1 MGRVGVVLVSHSRPL
16 AEAALELALAMV
28 PADPPTVALAA
39 GSPAGDLG
47 TDPLRVAAALAEADS
62 GAGVVVLSDLGSA
75 LLSAE
80 LALELGDPAR
90 RVQLVAAPFVEGLVA
105 ALVAAAAGAP
115 LEAVAAAAREA
126 LSPKLA
132 HLEAQAPPPPAI
144 VGPTTGPV
152 ITASLAVVNAGGM
165 HARPAAAI
173 ATLVG
178 PLRAAISI
186 RNAQG
191 EQADASS
198 PIALGLLAAAPGDR
212 LTVTAV
218 GEDAEQ
224 AVQRLTAAFA
234 SGFGEEL
241 VPAAAAAIPRQGLGV
256 SPGRVCGPVR
266 RITAAL
272 SAPPAAPPLPP
283 PGRAAA
289 MAALEAAR
297 ERVVADL
304 RSRAG
309 SAAAPHAALLTALAA
324 MAADPSLAEA
334 ARRSIEEQGLS
345 AEAAWWQSVSAVA
358 DRYRA
363 AGGRRAERACDLLDL
378 RDRVIRL
385 LRGEAPAPA
394 AASEASIWVAD
405 ELAPIDLATL
415 PAGACLGIV
424 TAGGGPTS
432 HVAILA
438 RELGIPAVV
447 GARGILGL
455 SDGTMLLLDGSS
467 GALQVD
473 PPPAALAAGTAEPP
487 PGGPSSRPLS
497 GPGSTADGVPVALLA
512 NVSGPRDNAEAVD
525 LGAEGVGLLRTEFCF
540 PQGQGEPTLAEQI
553 ERYTS
558 LLAAWP
564 GRRVWIR
571 SLDAGADKPL
581 AWLGLDPEANPAL
594 GIRGFRTARRRP
606 EVLTRQLQAIAAAAR
621 RCEAEV
627 WVMAPMI
634 TTVAEAESF
643 VAQARAAGLPRA
655 GVMVETPAAALCADA
670 LCAVVDGLS
679 LGTND
684 LLQYTLAADRAAP
697 ALADLASPWQ
707 PALLRLIA
715 MVAEAAQRHGVPV
728 GICGE
733 AAGRA
738 DLAPVLVGLGV
749 RSLSMA
755 PRALPAV
762 AAAVASVGL
771 DTARAMAA
779 AALRADTPEAAIAA
793 SARQARISSDES
805 SAPGHTPAYRSQP
818 GAP

>member
-1 MGRVGVVLVSHSRPL
+1 MSRVGVVLVSHSCAL

-28 PADPPTVALAA
+28 PADPPTVAVAA

-80 LALELGDPAR
+80 MALELGDPAR

-105 ALVAAAAGAP
+105 ALVAAAGGAP
-115 LEAVAAAAREA
+115 LEEVAAAAREA
-126 LSPKLA
+126 LSAKVA
-132 HLEAQAPPPPAI
+132 HLEAQAPPPPAST
-144 VGPTTGPV
+144 GTTTGPV
-152 ITASLAVVNAGGM
+152 ITASLAVINAGGM

-173 ATLVG
+173 ATLVK
-178 PLRAAISI
+178 PLRAAVSI
-186 RNAQG
+186 RNARG
-191 EQADASS
+191 EQADATS

-241 VPAAAAAIPRQGLGV
+241 VTAAAAIPRQGLGV

-272 SAPPAAPPLPP
+272 NAPPAASPLPP

-289 MAALEAAR
+289 VAALESAR

-309 SAAAPHAALLTALAA
+309 TAPAPHAALLTALAA
-324 MAADPSLAEA
+324 MAADPSLGDA
-334 ARRSIEEQGLS
+334 ARRSIQEQGLS
-345 AEAAWWQSVSAVA
+345 AEAAWWQSVSAMA

-378 RDRVIRL
+378 RDRVLRV
-385 LRGEAPAPA
+385 LRGEAPTPA
-394 AASEASIWVAD
+394 AATEASVWVAD

-424 TAGGGPTS
+424 TEGGGPTS

-487 PGGPSSRPLS
+487 SGPSSRPLS

-512 NVSGPRDNAEAVD
+512 NVSGPRDNAEAAD

-540 PQGQGEPTLAEQI
+540 PQGRGEPALAEQI
-553 ERYTS
+553 ERYTT
-558 LLAAWP
+558 LLAAWS

-581 AWLGLDPEANPAL
+581 PWLGLDPEANPAL

-684 LLQYTLAADRAAP
+684 LLQYTMAADRAAS

-715 MVAEAAQRHGVPV
+715 MVAEAAQRHCVPV

-762 AAAVASVGL
+762 AAAVGRVGL

-793 SARQARISSDES
+793 SAREAAA
-805 SAPGHTPAYRSQP
+805 APVLKPHRP
-818 GAP
+818 

>member
-1 MGRVGVVLVSHSRPL
+1 MSAMTRVGVVLVSHSRAL

-28 PADPPTVALAA
+28 PVDPPTVALAA

-47 TDPLRVAAALAEADS
+47 TDPLRVVAALAEADS
-62 GAGVVVLSDLGSA
+62 GAGVVVLCDLGSA

-80 LALELGDPAR
+80 MALEMGDPAR

-115 LEAVAAAAREA
+115 LEEVAAAAREA

-132 HLEAQAPPPPAI
+132 HLEAQAPPPQASPGTA
-144 VGPTTGPV
+144 TGPA
-152 ITASLAVVNAGGM
+152 ITASLVVVNAGGM

-173 ATLVG
+173 ASLVR
-178 PLRAAISI
+178 PLRAAVSI
-186 RNAQG
+186 RNARG
-191 EQADASS
+191 EQADATS
-198 PIALGLLAAAPGDR
+198 PIALGLLAAVPGDR

-218 GEDAEQ
+218 GEDAEE
-224 AVQRLTAAFA
+224 AVQKLTAAFA

-241 VPAAAAAIPRQGLGV
+241 VTAAAVVPIPRQGLGV

-266 RITAAL
+266 RITTAL

-283 PGRAAA
+283 PGRVAAV
-289 MAALEAAR
+289 AALESAR
-297 ERVVADL
+297 ETVVADL

-309 SAAAPHAALLTALAA
+309 TASAAQAALLTALAA
-324 MAADPSLAEA
+324 MALDPSLGDA
-334 ARRSIEEQGLS
+334 ARRGIQEQGLS

-378 RDRVIRL
+378 RDRVIRV
-385 LRGEAPAPA
+385 LRGAAPAPA
-394 AASEASIWVAD
+394 VAGEPCIWLAD

-415 PAGACLGIV
+415 PAGSCLGIV
-424 TAGGGPTS
+424 SEGGGPTS

-455 SDGTMLLLDGSS
+455 SDGTMLLLDGGS

-473 PPPAALAAGTAEPP
+473 PPPEALAAAGPAELPS
-487 PGGPSSRPLS
+487 GGPSSGPLS
-497 GPGSTADGVPVALLA
+497 RPGSTADGVPIALLA
-512 NVSGPRDNAEAVD
+512 NVSGPRDNAEAAD

-540 PQGQGEPTLAEQI
+540 PQGRGEPTLAEQI
-553 ERYTS
+553 ERYTT

-581 AWLGLDPEANPAL
+581 PWLGLDPEANPAL
-594 GIRGFRTARRRP
+594 GMRGFRTARRRP
-606 EVLTRQLQAIAAAAR
+606 EVLTRQLQAIAAAAA

-670 LCAVVDGLS
+670 LCAVVDGIS
-679 LGTND
+679 IGTND
-684 LLQYTLAADRAAP
+684 LLQYAMAADRTAS
-697 ALADLASPWQ
+697 ALADLATPWQ

-715 MVAEAAQRHGVPV
+715 MVAEAAERHGVPL

-755 PRALPAV
+755 PRALAAV
-762 AAAVASVGL
+762 AAALGSADL

-793 SARQARISSDES
+793 AARLAAA
-805 SAPGHTPAYRSQP
+805 APVLKPHRP
-818 GAP
+818 